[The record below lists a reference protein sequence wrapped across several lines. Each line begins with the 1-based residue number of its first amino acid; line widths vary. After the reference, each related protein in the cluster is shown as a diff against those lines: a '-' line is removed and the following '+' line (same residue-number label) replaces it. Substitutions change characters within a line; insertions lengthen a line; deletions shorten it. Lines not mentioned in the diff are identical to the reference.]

1 MPAPNLSLQVEP
13 SEGGKVVF
21 LPMAAKTS
29 KDKAR
34 GRVIL
39 QLRVTNLETQS
50 VTVESVKIEFPGSA
64 VPAETKSINKTVAK
78 NKSFLWWFGDPK
90 DDILFNLPAP
100 AQIKLSLKCTG
111 YSPAKSFTYTLAPHV
126 SPVAGGAYLFPSAG
140 ADMKLGE
147 FWQLNGCTHAM
158 GSEGSQSY
166 AYDMGVWG
174 VNHDDNS
181 YGWLLPGASGNANA
195 DYRIYGKPVRAM
207 ADGEVVHFLNDCPDN
222 PKPVSWTSQAD
233 LDQKML
239 DQKNG
244 YWGAFESQH
253 GGAGNH
259 FYIRHGDEV
268 MLYAHMQ
275 KGSLTKKFLAAGA
288 KVKAGEKLGLAGN
301 SGNSTGPH
309 LHIHA
314 IQGSQAE
321 TGPLRPI
328 ILRDAWAIDNDLI
341 MESSQRGF
349 WSPLKKQGIP
359 EGSTVDWWKGDCFIS
374 PSPGLPEW
382 PEIVKLSVNEAEY
395 QAVFNDMHS
404 RGFKPAL
411 IDGFTWMSMTWFNV
425 IFRPATGVT
434 YQARHGMDGNEYQA
448 EFNTWVKDK
457 KYRLAHVESYWSH
470 ARNRI
475 CYAALFEK
483 SPGPEF
489 SAYHGRSKAEHEALI
504 ETLKGQGFAPSEVS
518 VVSAGGQRSYAAR
531 WEKQDVGSWEIR
543 STLSPAEFDNKFD
556 ANHAAGLHLV
566 SCDAYWHGD
575 DLNLAGV
582 WHSKAPGVYCQ
593 FHLNAGEF
601 SANLKAQRK
610 KNRYLRG
617 LAGYRRDAAI
627 NWIAFWSA

>member
-13 SEGGKVVF
+13 FENGSVVF

-39 QLRVTNLETQS
+39 QLRIKNQESQS
-50 VTVESVKIEFPGSA
+50 VTVEWVKIEFPGSSID
-64 VPAETKSINKTVAK
+64 AETKQINKTIAK
-78 NKSFLWWFGDPK
+78 GWTRLWWFGDPK
-90 DDILFNLPAP
+90 DDVLFDLPAP

-111 YSPAKSFTYTLAPHV
+111 YSPAKSFTFPLKPHV
-126 SPVAGGAYLFPSAG
+126 SPVADGAYQFPASA
-140 ADMKLGE
+140 ADLRVGE
-147 FWQLNGCTHAM
+147 FWQLNGCTHGM
-158 GSEGSQSY
+158 GNEGSQSF

-174 VNHDDNS
+174 VNHDDNV
-181 YGWLLPGASGNANA
+181 YHWVLPGAGGTENS
-195 DYRIYGKPVRAM
+195 DFRVYGKPIRAM
-207 ADGEVVHFLNDCPDN
+207 ADGEVVHFLNECPDN
-222 PKPVSWTSQAD
+222 PKPLSWTSEED
-233 LDQKML
+233 LNEKSAQQKK
-239 DQKNG
+239 D
-244 YWGAFESQH
+244 YWGAYDAQH

-259 FYIRHGDEV
+259 FYIQHGSEI

-275 KGSLTKKFLAAGA
+275 KGSLTKKFLAVGA

-301 SGNSTGPH
+301 SGSSSGPH

-314 IQGSQAE
+314 IKGTQAE

-328 ILRDAWAIDNDLI
+328 ILKDAWAIDNDLI
-341 MESSQRGF
+341 MEANQRGF
-349 WSPLKKQGIP
+349 WSRLDKRGIP

-374 PSPGLPEW
+374 PSPKLPDW
-382 PEIVKLSVNEAEY
+382 PEIVNLQVNEGSY
-395 QAVFNDMHS
+395 QGVFNNMKAK
-404 RGFKPAL
+404 GFRPVL
-411 IDGFTWMSMTWFNV
+411 IDGFTWMNLTWFNV

-434 YQARHGMDGNEYQA
+434 YEARHGMDGSEYQA

-457 KYRLAHVESYWSH
+457 KYRLTHVESYWSV
-470 ARNRI
+470 ARGRI

-489 SAYHGRSKAEHEALI
+489 AAYHGRSKADHEGLI

-518 VVSAGGQRSYAAR
+518 VVSAGGQRSYTAR
-531 WEKQDVGSWEIR
+531 WEKKDAGAWEIR

-556 ANHAAGLHLV
+556 TNHTNGLYLV
-566 SCDAYWHGD
+566 SCDAYWHD
-575 DLNLAGV
+575 NALNLAGV
-582 WHSKAPGVYCQ
+582 WHSKAPSVYCQ
-593 FHLNAGEF
+593 FHLNQGEF
-601 SANLKAQRK
+601 NATLKAQRK

-617 LAGYRRDAAI
+617 LAGYRRDAGV